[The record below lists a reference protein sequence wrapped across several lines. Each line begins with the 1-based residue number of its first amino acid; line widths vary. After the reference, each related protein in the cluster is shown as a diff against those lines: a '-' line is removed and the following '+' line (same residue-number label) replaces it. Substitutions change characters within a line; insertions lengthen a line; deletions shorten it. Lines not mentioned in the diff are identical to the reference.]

1 MPEAT
6 IIKPSLVYSV
16 DDNLTTKFMSL
27 LSVLPIFPLYY
38 GGKTKFTPIHV
49 TELAE
54 IIFYVI
60 SKELYSKS
68 IEAIGPEIL
77 TFKRNFA
84 NINEMYR
91 KKTFLFPMPLS
102 SQD

>member
-1 MPEAT
+1 MEKKSIKDIMPEST

-49 TELAE
+49 SELAE
-54 IIFYVI
+54 LIFFVDI
-60 SKELYSKS
+60 
-68 IEAIGPEIL
+68 
-77 TFKRNFA
+77 
-84 NINEMYR
+84 
-91 KKTFLFPMPLS
+91 
-102 SQD
+102 